1 MLAMIKYPLLKGV
14 YSYISIMHQ
23 FAILVD
29 YWYVKKSVARMIKC
43 ESKNTQIDIKKLCTI
58 LREMSEEISKW
69 RLLRFYFYDGA
80 MPNTEM
86 TVEHINICK
95 SNDITLKL
103 WQIRK
108 NPDWSY
114 RQKWVDWLIVTD
126 LLSLSQNRAISDA
139 FIVWG
144 DEDLA
149 LWLVYAKNM
158 WVRVHIIGINNLEN
172 NIAGRL
178 IEESDIHIHIN
189 DDLISSIWKDR
200 TPTKSW
206 TEGWINEAIKAYFDT
221 LSVKEKTTLSISD
234 WQVSWDIDYKLGWIV
249 KEHYWIIEDFKERK
263 KEARDLLIQIAKRP
277 KK

>member
-1 MLAMIKYPLLKGV
+1 
-14 YSYISIMHQ
+14 MHQ

-43 ESKNTQIDIKKLCTI
+43 ESKNTQIDIKKLCDI
-58 LREMSEEISKW
+58 LRIMSKKISQW

-80 MPNTEM
+80 IPNTEM
-86 TVEHINICK
+86 TAEHINICK

-103 WQIRK
+103 WQIRR

-114 RQKWVDWLIVTD
+114 RQKWVDGLIVTD
-126 LLSLSQNRAISDA
+126 LLSLAQNRAISDA

-178 IEESDIHIHIN
+178 VEESDIHTHIS
-189 DDLISSIWKDR
+189 DELISSIWRDM
-200 TPTKSW
+200 TPKKSW
-206 TEGWINEAIKAYFDT
+206 TETWMNEWIKAYFDT
-221 LSVKEKTTLSISD
+221 LSNEQKITLEKSD
-234 WQVSWDIDYKLGWIV
+234 WQVPWDIDYKLWWIV
-249 KEHYWIIEDFKERK
+249 KECYWVIENFKEKK
-263 KEARDLLIQIAKRP
+263 KEAREILINFAKASKQP
-277 KK
+277 E